1 MENILPYNPSQYR
14 HHGINKV
21 PGSASHYRHHGKH
34 RVGNLS
40 YRIVSFKTNIF
51 PSDVLETAKILNIR
65 FTNYD
70 LGIPEKENSE
80 GDRHSTEYYEVEDEE
95 DIIKIE
101 DDDDEDNG
109 PCTSSSES
117 SSGKRREKLKLRL

>member
-1 MENILPYNPSQYR
+1 MSVLKLILSP
-14 HHGINKV
+14 
-21 PGSASHYRHHGKH
+21 
-34 RVGNLS
+34 
-40 YRIVSFKTNIF
+40 

-65 FTNYD
+65 FANYD
-70 LGIPEKENSE
+70 LGIPKKKTSQ
-80 GDRHSTEYYEVEDEE
+80 GDHHSTEYIEVKDEE